1 MIVLLLAALRYGLA
15 VPYLHSSL
23 WYIVLFVFVLTALSL
38 VVSQQGIR
46 TSPEAVV
53 KYVMGGTVIRFTL
66 SILAIFVALKMGIS
80 DRVPFVVNFMAVYFV
95 FLAFELYSL
104 LTTLRAN

>member
-1 MIVLLLAALRYGLA
+1 MVAILLALLKYGFT
-15 VPYLHSSL
+15 VSYLHDSL

-38 VVSQQGIR
+38 IVSQRGGR
-46 TSPEAVV
+46 RSPEAVV

-66 SILAIFVALKMGIS
+66 STAAIFIALKMGIP